1 MQGISI
7 SIFNIKAPGRFT
19 PKNKTYVPIQEVTGW
34 AREVAGRFI
43 GQKILSLVP
52 GNKSR
57 IAQPVT

>member
-1 MQGISI
+1 MQGISV

-19 PKNKTYVPIQEVTGW
+19 PKNKTYITIQEVTGW
-34 AREVAGRFI
+34 GREAAGRFR

-57 IAQPVT
+57 FAQPVT